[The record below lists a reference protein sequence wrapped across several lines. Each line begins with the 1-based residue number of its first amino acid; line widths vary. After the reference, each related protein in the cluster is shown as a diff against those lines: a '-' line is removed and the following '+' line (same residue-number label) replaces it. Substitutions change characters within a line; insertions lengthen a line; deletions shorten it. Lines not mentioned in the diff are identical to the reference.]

1 MIQVNNSPYYV
12 TYPVY
17 PGQDYRR
24 NTVRVI
30 RQVLHMLRGKL
41 IIVLSVCLLFFSLFQ
56 PHVFAAG
63 GATEADA
70 VVQADDDIENNDWF
84 DDEEESG
91 EIADPLEPLNRVFF
105 YFNDK
110 LYFWVLKPVA
120 EVYAVLDQD
129 VRLCVR
135 NGFQNLLT
143 PVRLVNAALQGKVD
157 GAAVE
162 FKRFVIN
169 STLGIAGLA
178 DPAGREF
185 GLKKVD
191 EDFGQTL
198 GVYGLGEICYI
209 NWPILGP
216 SSVRDSIGF
225 VADSLLD
232 PVNYLTAGDP
242 SAAFALT
249 AGKRVN
255 EVSLTLGDY
264 ELFVETSMD
273 PYAAVRDAYYQY
285 RIGRIEDRSENGE

>member
-1 MIQVNNSPYYV
+1 MKALIPFIRGG
-12 TYPVY
+12 TT
-17 PGQDYRR
+17 GD
-24 NTVRVI
+24 RVKVL
-30 RQVLHMLRGKL
+30 RQVLGMLRGRPVIVVSVLLLSFWL
-41 IIVLSVCLLFFSLFQ
+41 IQ
-56 PHVFAAG
+56 PHVVAAG
-63 GATEADA
+63 TSTEAA
-70 VVQADDDIENNDWF
+70 VQADDIENSDWF
-84 DDEEESG
+84 DDEEEPG
-91 EIADPLEPLNRVFF
+91 EIADPFESLNRVFF
-105 YFNDK
+105 HFNDK

-120 EVYAVLDQD
+120 EVYAVLDKD
-129 VRLCVR
+129 VRFCVR

-143 PVRLVNAALQGKVD
+143 PVRLVNAALQGKID

-162 FKRFVIN
+162 LKRFVIN

-216 SSVRDSIGF
+216 SSARDSAGLI
-225 VADSLLD
+225 ADLLLD
-232 PVNYLTAGDP
+232 PINYLTAGDP
-242 SAAFALT
+242 SAAFALA

-255 EVSLTLGDY
+255 DVSLTLGDY
-264 ELFVETSMD
+264 ELFVETAMD

-285 RIGRIEDRSENGE
+285 RLGKIEDRSENGE